1 MSTEA
6 ALLDRPDVA
15 GPVARGRS
23 TRRGNGKF
31 LVGGVLLGV
40 FVLAAIAPTIFT
52 GIDPQEQDILNR
64 LAPPGGGH
72 LLGTDEL
79 GRDEFSRLIH
89 AIRVDLRVG
98 VLGALLP
105 MVIGAAIG
113 TAAALGGR
121 ALDMGLMRIADA
133 VIAFP
138 ILVFF
143 LVLVGLLGPGGG
155 FWFLGPGEPPVLI
168 GFAAIGWVVYA
179 RLLRSEIRRVTAL
192 GYVEAARAGG
202 LSRTRVVTRHVL
214 PNAAGQI
221 VVYVCVDM
229 GLAILALSSLSF
241 LGLGVP
247 APRPELGSMIAASS
261 TVLATNWW
269 LVIAPGAVIALLGM
283 ALALL
288 GDGIDDR
295 LKGS

>member
-1 MSTEA
+1 MN
-6 ALLDRPDVA
+6 A
-15 GPVARGRS
+15 GPTVLDQSKNPGPASRLRR
-23 TRRGNGKF
+23 TRRGTGKL
-31 LVGGVLLGV
+31 LVGGLLLGV
-40 FVLAAIAPTIFT
+40 FVLGAVAPTLFT
-52 GIDPQEQDILNR
+52 GVDPQNQDILDR
-64 LAPPGGGH
+64 LANPGGGH

-79 GRDEFSRLIH
+79 GRDEFSRLVH
-89 AIRVDLRVG
+89 AVRVDLRVG

-105 MVIGAAIG
+105 MVIGAVLG
-113 TAAALGGR
+113 TIAALGSR
-121 ALDMGLMRIADA
+121 ALDTALMRFADI

-138 ILVFF
+138 VLVFF
-143 LVLVGLLGPGGG
+143 LVLVGLLGPGEG

-202 LSRTRVVTRHVL
+202 LSRTRVVLRHVM
-214 PNAAGQI
+214 PNSIGQI
-221 VVYVCVDM
+221 VVYVCVDI

-247 APRPELGSMIAASS
+247 APRAELGSMIAASS

-283 ALALL
+283 ALALV

-295 LKGS
+295 LKGN